1 MKELELFIKEENAK
15 IKRINQHKGPLS
27 YAEVVKKWAESLVHS
42 SIYIVNKWN
51 DPNDI
56 DKGYEDVWK
65 LLFKNFLNDKKY
77 IEAFLLD
84 MLDESINDNRDIII
98 LIYGEESKEIKAYD
112 EAIEICKENAKK
124 MHLNIN

>member
-1 MKELELFIKEENAK
+1 MKELELFIKEENTK

>member
-1 MKELELFIKEENAK
+1 MKELELFIKEENTK

-27 YAEVVKKWAESLVHS
+27 YAEVVKKWAESLVDS
-42 SIYIVNKWN
+42 SRYIVNKWN
-51 DPNDI
+51 NPNDI
-56 DKGYEDVWK
+56 DKGCEEVWK
-65 LLFKNFLNDKKY
+65 LFLKSFLNDKKY
-77 IEAFLLD
+77 IQAFLLD

>member
-27 YAEVVKKWAESLVHS
+27 YEEVVKKWAESLVHS

-56 DKGYEDVWK
+56 DNGYEDVWK
-65 LLFKNFLNDKKY
+65 ILFKNFLDDKKY

>member
-1 MKELELFIKEENAK
+1 MKELELFIKEENEK

-27 YAEVVKKWAESLVHS
+27 YEEVVKKWAESLVHS

-56 DKGYEDVWK
+56 DNGYEDVWK
-65 LLFKNFLNDKKY
+65 ILFKNFLDDKKY

-84 MLDESINDNRDIII
+84 MLDESISDIRDTIM
-98 LIYGEESKEIKAYD
+98 LIYGEESKEIKTYD